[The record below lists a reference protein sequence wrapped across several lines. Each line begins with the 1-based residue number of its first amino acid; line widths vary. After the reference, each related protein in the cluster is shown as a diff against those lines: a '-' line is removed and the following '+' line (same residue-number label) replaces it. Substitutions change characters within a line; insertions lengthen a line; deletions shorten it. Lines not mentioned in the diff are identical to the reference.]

1 MMLQIV
7 DCFYWKRETETERQ
21 ETERGG
27 GRERERERESELSS
41 FLLPSPE
48 AETLLKFLYIIP
60 IFPCLFYPLTTYK
73 HSHKHILLYMHTYR
87 YCKYILLCVLL
98 NLTQMHQNRSIFSQ
112 FIFHSTECFWD
123 LSMLTHLDLVH
134 PFESTVQIAHRP
146 FIFLLLRD

>member
-1 MMLQIV
+1 MAVQEWGGICIYRGILTLTPLPFPILFTDHNSWSRWV
-7 DCFYWKRETETERQ
+7 VFLLKRQ
-21 ETERGG
+21 
-27 GRERERERESELSS
+27 RERERERESELSS

-112 FIFHSTECFWD
+112 FIFHSTECF
-123 LSMLTHLDLVH
+123 
-134 PFESTVQIAHRP
+134 
-146 FIFLLLRD
+146 